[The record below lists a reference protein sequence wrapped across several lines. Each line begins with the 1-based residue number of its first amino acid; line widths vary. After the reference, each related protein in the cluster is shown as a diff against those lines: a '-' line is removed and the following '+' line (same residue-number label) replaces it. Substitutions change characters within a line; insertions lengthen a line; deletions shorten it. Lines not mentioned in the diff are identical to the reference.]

1 VRGTGCARVAS
12 ASVIALLDGE
22 IPQSA
27 GGGSGDA
34 SGAEESDG
42 GDCSASGSV
51 GCSASPLVGEVVRIT
66 VLGEGCLAAS
76 SLVEQEA
83 SPKLSRLVATRV
95 NGRRIVGAPL
105 GTDSSLDRTLVI
117 ARPEGVSGT
126 RGCGGK
132 HLLSLS

>member
-1 VRGTGCARVAS
+1 MRGTGGARVAI
-12 ASVIALLDGE
+12 ASVKALLDGE

-51 GCSASPLVGEVVRIT
+51 GCSASPLVGDAATVI
-66 VLGEGCLAAS
+66 VLGEVSSAAS
-76 SLVEQEA
+76 SPVEQEA
-83 SPKLSRLVATRV
+83 SPKLSKLEATTV
-95 NGRRIVGAPL
+95 YGRRIVGAPL
-105 GTDSSLDRTLVI
+105 GIDSSLDRTLVI
-117 ARPEGVSGT
+117 ARPEWVSGI

>member
-1 VRGTGCARVAS
+1 RIRRG
-12 ASVIALLDGE
+12 
-22 IPQSA
+22 
-27 GGGSGDA
+27 
-34 SGAEESDG
+34 
-42 GDCSASGSV
+42 CSASGSV
-51 GCSASPLVGEVVRIT
+51 GCFASPLVGEVVRIT
-66 VLGEGCLAAS
+66 GLGEGCLAAS

-83 SPKLSRLVATRV
+83 SPKLSRLVATTV

-117 ARPEGVSGT
+117 ARPEWVSGI